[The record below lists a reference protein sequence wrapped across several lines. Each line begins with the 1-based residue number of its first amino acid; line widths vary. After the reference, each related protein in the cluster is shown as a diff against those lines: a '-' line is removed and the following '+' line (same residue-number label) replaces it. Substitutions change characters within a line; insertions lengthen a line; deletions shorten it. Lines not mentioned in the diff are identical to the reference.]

1 MVKASTVKA
10 RNLSVKRREIKLSA
24 RANRNH
30 FAELSAAL
38 RVRHAPSRLSAAAT
52 AYVSCSLLSALKC
65 QYTRFLQYQR
75 VADWQTC
82 ITASRQSRR
91 LQIYGQVYIR
101 MKVLVTGTEGYI
113 GSRLAPM
120 LMARGHDVVGLDAGF
135 YRDGWLYSDPRQLG
149 LVPRTIIKDLRR
161 VEQKDFEGFD
171 AVVHLAELSND
182 PLGENRPEITYQINH
197 LGSLELA
204 RKAKAAGVKRF
215 VYASSCSV
223 YGVGSGE
230 FLDETSPVNPQTA
243 YAKCKVMV
251 ERDVKPLVDAN
262 FCATFLRNATA
273 YGASPRMRF
282 DIVLNDL
289 CALAWTNKRIAMTS
303 DGSPWRPIV
312 HIEDIATAVRCVLDA
327 PVEAVSGET
336 FNVGQNSENY
346 RVREI
351 AQIVADVF
359 PGCEL
364 TTGKAGADN
373 RSYRVSFDKIATRL
387 PGFSCAWTARRGAEE
402 LRSRFEQI
410 EFNKETYEYRAF
422 TRLKQIRYLSRTGQ
436 IDDDF
441 YWR

>member
-1 MVKASTVKA
+1 VH
-10 RNLSVKRREIKLSA
+10 I
-24 RANRNH
+24 
-30 FAELSAAL
+30 
-38 RVRHAPSRLSAAAT
+38 
-52 AYVSCSLLSALKC
+52 
-65 QYTRFLQYQR
+65 
-75 VADWQTC
+75 
-82 ITASRQSRR
+82 
-91 LQIYGQVYIR
+91 G
-101 MKVLVTGTEGYI
+101 MKVLITGTEGYI
-113 GSRLAPM
+113 GSRLAPL
-120 LMARGHDVVGLDAGF
+120 LMARGHEIVGLDAGY

-197 LGSLELA
+197 QGSLELA
-204 RKAKAAGVKRF
+204 RKAKAAGVRRF

-223 YGVGSGE
+223 YGIGTGD
-230 FLDETSPVNPQTA
+230 FLNENSPVNPQTA

-251 ERDVKPLVDAN
+251 ERDVKPLADAD

-312 HIEDIATAVRCVLDA
+312 HIEDIATAIRCVLDA
-327 PVEAVSGET
+327 PTDAVNGEI

-364 TTGKAGADN
+364 TTGKASADN
-373 RSYRVSFDKIATRL
+373 RSYRVSFDKISSRL
-387 PGFSCAWTARRGAEE
+387 PGFSCSWNARLGAEE
-402 LRSRFEQI
+402 LRARFEQI

-422 TRLKQIRYLSRTGQ
+422 TRLKQIRYLTRTGQ
-436 IDDDF
+436 IDGDF